1 VAKEEKR
8 RLVLVVA
15 VCVSLVVLVSL
26 VFGQT
31 IHYNFVNYDDLVYV
45 YKNPIV
51 SRGLTWHGLYFA
63 FTRTV
68 SSNWHP
74 LTIISHMIDCQFF
87 GVSPGGPHFVNVLLH
102 TIAVLLLFFVLWH
115 LMDHPGETRRR
126 SRKRVANRAASPTD
140 SRVRCLSGG
149 NDSIWASAFIAAL
162 FAIHPLRVES
172 VAWISERKDVL
183 SGVFFM
189 LTLGAYVRYARR
201 PTVTRYLAVLI
212 ACALGLMAKPMLVT
226 VPLVLLLLDYWPL
239 KRISSQRP
247 ASGSKGG
254 IIRREASNRFL
265 KLLIEKIPL
274 FVLAAAS
281 CIITL
286 TVQARTMNQVKAAP
300 FLVRL
305 GNAFLSYA
313 TYIWQMF
320 WPTKLAAFYPYA
332 PDRTWLFIVGL
343 IFVVAVTGAII
354 VARRKYPYLVTGWF
368 WYLVMLLPVIG
379 LVQVGLQ
386 AHADRYT
393 YLPQIGIYLGLTLL
407 AANVSKTWPNRSTLL
422 GGSAAIVLGL
432 LVWSTYQQTQYW
444 RDSGTLW
451 RHALAV
457 TNDNYVAHS
466 MLADVLQNGDEALMH
481 LQEVV
486 RFQPDQPDTQTHLGR
501 LYSETGEFD
510 KAIEHFRKTLALEPD
525 NIDALSGLGGALIAT
540 RKAHEAAGTFEH
552 ALKIDPDSRMS
563 LNGLAW
569 ILATSPDASLR
580 DGQRAVQLATRGVEL
595 SRHQEPF
602 ILRTLACAYAETGQF
617 DQAIA
622 VARQAL
628 NLATTQSNSD
638 LANKLRLEIDLYET
652 NLPLRDYSLAR

>member
-1 VAKEEKR
+1 MAKKNPGHLLLVA
-8 RLVLVVA
+8 A

-31 IHYNFVNYDDLVYV
+31 IHYNFLNYDDPVYV
-45 YKNPIV
+45 YKNPTV
-51 SRGLTWHGLYFA
+51 SRGLTWDGLHFA

-68 SSNWHP
+68 SANWHP
-74 LTIISHMIDCQFF
+74 LTLISHMADCQFF
-87 GVSPGGPHFVNVLLH
+87 GVNPGPAHLVNVLLH
-102 TIAVLLLFFVLWH
+102 TMAAVLLFFVLWQ
-115 LMDHPGETRRR
+115 LTNGPNDKRRR
-126 SRKRVANRAASPTD
+126 KQT
-140 SRVRCLSGG
+140 RVRSGIEG
-149 NDSIWASAFIAAL
+149 PSRTGSIWCSAFVAAV

-189 LTLGAYVRYARR
+189 LTLGCYVRYVRR
-201 PTVTRYLAVLI
+201 PTVARYVAMLI
-212 ACALGLMAKPMLVT
+212 VFALGLMAKPMLVT
-226 VPLVLLLLDYWPL
+226 VPFVLLLLDYWPL
-239 KRISSQRP
+239 NRISSRSSRTGP
-247 ASGSKGG
+247 DSGGM
-254 IIRREASNRFL
+254 RRELRSQL
-265 KLLIEKIPL
+265 VKLVIEKIPL

-286 TVQARTMNQVKAAP
+286 IVQARTMNQVKAAP

-332 PDRTWLFIVGL
+332 SDRIWLFIIGL
-343 IFVVAVTGAII
+343 IFVVAVTAAII
-354 VARRKYPYLVTGWF
+354 VARGKYPYLVTGWF

-393 YLPQIGIYLGLTLL
+393 YLPQIGIYLGLTFL
-407 AANVSKTWPNRSTLL
+407 AADVSKSWSHRSTLL

-432 LVWSTYQQTQYW
+432 LGWSTYQQTQYW

-466 MLADVLQNGDEALMH
+466 MLADVLQKGDEALMH

-540 RKAHEAAGTFEH
+540 RKAHEAAASFEH

-602 ILRTLACAYAETGQF
+602 LLRTLACAYAETGQF

-652 NLPLRDYSLAR
+652 NLPLRDFSLTR